1 MSNLTSTLTLQ
12 LKDDGLAAKA
22 KADAEALKKLG
33 ASGADLKKLGEAG
46 AAALKQLDALAGKG
60 ARIDAFKAGS
70 RALKEQGNALRQ
82 ARATVTREAAALAR
96 AQAAGDAKAVKAAEK
111 AHTAAM
117 RRQAAQQEAF
127 IERGK
132 AVRAARNEL
141 LNSGVGR
148 VGRGLALGAAEKALA
163 SETEAANAQLRE
175 QIALLGRVAGAEHK
189 ATAAAKT
196 HAMAERMATADSRRQ
211 AIAQA
216 ERRLR
221 DGMGRSGGM
230 GGAAA
235 AGAEAGALAHASRRR
250 RGGPGAHG
258 EEEQR
263 DHYIRHHGIVGYTA
277 AGAAGY
283 ASAHGVVGGIEHAV
297 RAGANYQHEVVAL
310 KNAGRSDHELE
321 EIHAAAKQTA
331 AAIPTASFEESL
343 KVVNET
349 TSAFGSLE
357 HAIEHLTFMQRAA
370 SVVHAAAG
378 DKVQDDA
385 GEMGN
390 KLARFAEERGT
401 AGNGETFERETGKLI
416 RAMVFTR
423 GNFNPSEMLNF
434 AQQAKSS
441 LQGYNERFLTGIMPS
456 IVGTMGGDRAG
467 TAANSFTGVIDGKV
481 NDMKQAEEWKKLGLL
496 DTKQAIMKQGHAV
509 GWRTGAIEQ
518 TERAHADPLDWMEN
532 VVLPALAKKGGKDGK
547 GIDVNNQEQLKQ
559 ALATL
564 FRNQTANFFA
574 NELAQLNMRTR
585 LHKDEKLME
594 LVGTPE
600 EIFKRNMSKDA
611 KVALTALKAG
621 LDDVMTAATAPGMP
635 FAASSL
641 KNLAVGLHAVANAAS
656 DHPALATAA
665 GASAAAAGLAGA
677 GALSY
682 GIMNGF
688 GLGASAVALD
698 GSAAA
703 LTAAATALG
712 GGAAAGAAANG
723 GAAAA
728 AAAGAGAAGAKA
740 SRFGRAGKLVKGAAG
755 VAGVG
760 ALAELAQQYGVLQ
773 APDGSDGAARM
784 VVEALDG
791 GLADRI
797 FGESSSVGRQRRANA
812 AGRRMAGVRGSSLP
826 TEVGSARLGF
836 GLNGP
841 VGALDA
847 VPLGSG
853 AGSSVAG
860 SSAGAGPSS
869 GFGASPVDA
878 GKVAEAKAALEGFRA
893 ELASLKTD
901 MSATSDLGLPGLG
914 EGLEKRKT
922 ELEGLIS
929 GTEAKLQALGA
940 VTVAP
945 HVDTAQLE
953 AVKPKADD
961 AKAAIEAVGSVTAR
975 PTVDTSSITAAT
987 AAVQALLGVLTSVPG
1002 AAASAA
1008 SSANNAAGAVGRLRG
1023 RTGGSFSDG
1032 VTPGAGAE

>member
-60 ARIDAFKAGS
+60 ARLDAFKAGS
-70 RALKEQGNALRQ
+70 RALKDQGNALRQ
-82 ARATVTREAAALAR
+82 ARATVAKESAALSR
-96 AQAAGDAKAVKAAEK
+96 AQAAGDARAIKAAEK

-132 AVRAARNEL
+132 AVRDARNQL
-141 LNSGVGR
+141 LQSGVGR
-148 VGRGLALGAAEKALA
+148 AGRGLALGAAEKQLA
-163 SETEAANAQLRE
+163 AETEAANAQLRE

-189 ATAAAKT
+189 AAAAAKT

-230 GGAAA
+230 GAAAA
-235 AGAEAGALAHASRRR
+235 AGAEAGAVAHASRRR
-250 RGGPGAHG
+250 RGGGHS
-258 EEEQR
+258 EEDQR

-283 ASAHGVVGGIEHAV
+283 ASAHGVVGGIEKAV
-297 RAGANYQHEVVAL
+297 HAGASYQHELVAL
-310 KNAGRSDHELE
+310 KNAGRTDHELE
-321 EIHAAAKQTA
+321 EIHAASKATSA
-331 AAIPTASFEESL
+331 AVPTASYEENL

-349 TSAFGSLE
+349 TSAFGSLH
-357 HAIEHLTFMQRAA
+357 HAIEHLTFMQKAA

-390 KLARFAEERGT
+390 KMARFAEERGT
-401 AGNGETFERETGKLI
+401 AGNGEVFERESEKLV

-467 TAANSFTGVIDGKV
+467 TAANSFNGVIDGKV
-481 NDMKQAEEWKKLGLL
+481 NDMKQAEEWMRLGLL
-496 DTKQAIMKQGHAV
+496 DKSQAIMKKGHAV
-509 GWRTGAIEQ
+509 GWRTGAIKD
-518 TERAHADPLDWMEN
+518 TALAHADPLEWMET
-532 VVLPALAKKGGKDGK
+532 VVLPALREKGGRDGK
-547 GIDVNNQEQLKQ
+547 GINVDDKEQLKQ
-559 ALATL
+559 ALATM

-574 NELAQLNMRTR
+574 NELSQLNMRTR
-585 LHKDEKLME
+585 LHKDEALMTQ
-594 LVGTPE
+594 VGSMDD
-600 EIFKRNMSKDA
+600 IYKRNLASDP
-611 KVALTALKAG
+611 KVALTGLKAA
-621 LDDVMTAATAPGMP
+621 LENLMTTATGPGMP
-635 FAASSL
+635 FAA
-641 KNLAVGLHAVANAAS
+641 KNITGLSTAIQAISNAAS
-656 DHPALATAA
+656 DHPAVAMAA
-665 GASAAAAGLAGA
+665 GGAAAAAGLAGA

-698 GSAAA
+698 GAAAA
-703 LTAAATALG
+703 LTSAAVAQGGTA
-712 GGAAAGAAANG
+712 AG

-728 AAAGAGAAGAKA
+728 AAAGAAGGAKA
-740 SRFGRAGKLVKGAAG
+740 GRWARAGKFVKGAAG

-760 ALAELAQQYGVLQ
+760 VLAELAQQQNVLT
-773 APDGSDGAARM
+773 APDASDGLGRAVVAAFDP
-784 VVEALDG
+784 V
-791 GLADRI
+791 LADLI
-797 FGESSSVGRQRRANA
+797 YGESSSVGRGRRANA
-812 AGRRMAGVRGSSLP
+812 AGRRMAGIRGSSLP
-826 TEVGSARLGF
+826 TEIGSARLGF

-853 AGSSVAG
+853 GG
-860 SSAGAGPSS
+860 GPSS

-878 GKVAEAKAALEGFRA
+878 GKIAEAKLALEGYRA

-901 MSATSDLGLPGLG
+901 MAATAGLDLPGLG
-914 EGLEKRKT
+914 EGMERRKT

-929 GTEAKLQALGA
+929 GMEAKLQSLGA

-945 HVDTAQLE
+945 Q
-953 AVKPKADD
+953 
-961 AKAAIEAVGSVTAR
+961 
-975 PTVDTSSITAAT
+975 VDTSGLQSLKSSAD
-987 AAVQALLGVLTSVPG
+987 
-1002 AAASAA
+1002 AAAAA
-1008 SSANNAAGAVGRLRG
+1008 LQRVISLAGGANVAIASVNANGGMLRG
-1023 RTGGSFSDG
+1023 RSSGNAFHDG
-1032 VTPGAGAE
+1032 ETPGYGAE